1 MNDPVVLQLRHA
13 MSAHGDALLQNPA
26 QLEQLLAGPAASFP
40 GKVKALLILLD
51 KKAVAFLTNWSKDAR
66 PDKGSYEQVRQQVAA
81 KFEQAKLLNA
91 AAAAWG
97 LDAWAAALGLRP
109 EAAGAAEPASA
120 PKAPSGLS
128 LAEPEPAPAAA
139 KPAVPVAAAAAAGAR
154 TAATAHARPAASPLA
169 NPYAPPSAA
178 VSDPAQDAD
187 ESAFLPGGR
196 GVSAG
201 RGWSWIVEGW
211 ALFKESP
218 LIWIVIFILF
228 MFILLAVQFVPLL
241 GGIAGILLAPIL
253 GAGLMIGARAV
264 HQGEALE
271 IGHLFAGFRE
281 RTGTLAVVGLLY
293 LAGTAVI
300 VLAMVM
306 LMGASI
312 LGAMGGSSMEAL
324 GLGVV
329 LGILVAAALS
339 IPLVMAYWF
348 APALVA
354 LNGYSAFEAMKTSF
368 SVCLK
373 NILPFLVYGLVGMVL
388 AVLAT
393 IPLGLGWF
401 VLAPLGIAS
410 MYASYRDIFYD
421 E

>member
-1 MNDPVVLQLRHA
+1 MNDPVVLQLRQA
-13 MSAHGDALLQNPA
+13 MSAHGEALLQNPA

-109 EAAGAAEPASA
+109 EGGPAQPAGA
-120 PKAPSGLS
+120 PKAAELS
-128 LAEPEPAPAAA
+128 LAAPEPAPAAP
-139 KPAVPVAAAAAAGAR
+139 KPPAPVAAVAAST
-154 TAATAHARPAASPLA
+154 TAATAAQARPVASTPA
-169 NPYAPPSAA
+169 NPYAPPAA
-178 VSDPAQDAD
+178 PVSDPAQEAD

-196 GVSAG
+196 GVPAG
-201 RGWSWIVEGW
+201 RGWSWIAEGW

-228 MFILLAVQFVPLL
+228 MFILIAVQLVPLL
-241 GGIAGILLAPIL
+241 GGIAGMLLAPML

-271 IGHLFAGFRE
+271 VGHLFAGFRE
-281 RTGTLAVVGLLY
+281 GTGTLAVVGLLY

-306 LMGASI
+306 LMGVGI
-312 LGAMGGSSMEAL
+312 LGAMGGASMQAL

-368 SVCLK
+368 SVCVK
-373 NILPFLVYGLVGMVL
+373 NALPFLVYGLVGMVL
-388 AVLAT
+388 GLIAT

-401 VLAPLGIAS
+401 VLAPVGIAS

>member
-1 MNDPVVLQLRHA
+1 MNDPVVLQLRQA

-109 EAAGAAEPASA
+109 EASGVAQAAPG
-120 PKAPSGLS
+120 PKAASGLS

-139 KPAVPVAAAAAAGAR
+139 KPGVPVAAAVASTA
-154 TAATAHARPAASPLA
+154 AATATQANPAGTAA
-169 NPYAPPSAA
+169 NPYAPPAA
-178 VSDPAQDAD
+178 PVGDPVEEVDD
-187 ESAFLPGGR
+187 STFIPGGR
-196 GVSAG
+196 GVPPG
-201 RGWSWIVEGW
+201 RGWSWVAEGW

-218 LIWIVIFILF
+218 LVWIVIFILF
-228 MFILLAVQFVPLL
+228 MFILLAVQFMPLL

-264 HQGEALE
+264 HQGEGLE
-271 IGHLFAGFRE
+271 VGHLFAGFRE
-281 RTGTLAVVGLLY
+281 RTSTLAIVGLLY

-300 VLAMVM
+300 VLAMV
-306 LMGASI
+306 LFMGASV
-312 LGAMGGSSMEAL
+312 LGAMGAGSIEAL
-324 GLGVV
+324 GLGVL

-354 LNGYSAFEAMKTSF
+354 LNGFSAFEAMKTSF
-368 SVCLK
+368 WACLK

-388 AVLAT
+388 AVIAT

-401 VLAPLGIAS
+401 VLGPLGMAS